1 MKEDVP
7 GVKLM
12 VYEKIEKLRL
22 EMQIIATGKDLTDKR
37 VVGISEKL
45 DVLINEFYFSQ
56 KLNKR

>member
-1 MKEDVP
+1 
-7 GVKLM
+7 M